1 MDWEA
6 FYNHFRKKDFIP
18 GYEIQVRLGGGA
30 FGDVYKARKESIGK
44 SYAIKFLKVEDGQ
57 EAMVERELA
66 QVGHFASIDHPNLVT
81 IEDMGVVMGVPY
93 LIMGYAGEQTLAK
106 QLKEGPLTEP
116 AALALFLQ
124 ICRGVALLHDK
135 SLVHFDLKP
144 GNVFLQGPRAR
155 VGDYGL
161 AKFFEQGNQELSIGR
176 GTPHYMAPEI
186 LRGRGDHRADIYSLG
201 VMLYE
206 CLLGEK
212 PHCNGD
218 DPLAIRQKEDPAP
231 HTDGISDGISR
242 VILRCLCWEPEERY
256 ASVAD
261 LMGDLAVHG
270 AESGSTH
277 STEFQVRKESESELA
292 TSQPMASQSTGEGAM
307 GSRQPGGKPVQ
318 AKAEFVGSQRR
329 RGWVSPSLFV
339 IFFCGLGFVLTLGGM
354 ALMSKVI
361 G

>member
-6 FYNHFRKKDFIP
+6 FYNHFRQKDFIP

-106 QLKEGPLTEP
+106 QLKEGPLSEP
-116 AALALFLQ
+116 DAIEMFFQ

-135 SLVHFDLKP
+135 RLVHFDLKP
-144 GNVFLQGPRAR
+144 GNIFLQGPRAR

-161 AKFFEQGNQELSIGR
+161 AKFFEQGNQSLSIGR

-212 PHCNGD
+212 PHAQGD
-218 DPLAIRQKEDPAP
+218 DPLAIRQKEDPPPAM
-231 HTDGISDGISR
+231 DGVSEGLASII
-242 VILRCLCWEPEERY
+242 IRCLSWEPEDRFS
-256 ASVAD
+256 SVEGLLEA
-261 LMGDLAVHG
+261 LQIHAGPQPKP
-270 AESGSTH
+270 H
-277 STEFQVRKESESELA
+277 STEFDLAPEGRANGKGGAGSEAKSQRTMTSRKVE
-292 TSQPMASQSTGEGAM
+292 P
-307 GSRQPGGKPVQ
+307 
-318 AKAEFVGSQRR
+318 AEAQTQLHPDEVQRR
-329 RGWVSPSLFV
+329 RGLVSLSLFAL
-339 IFFCGLGFVLTLGGM
+339 FFCLLGFVLTLGGM
-354 ALMSKVI
+354 ALMDKVM

>member
-81 IEDMGVVMGVPY
+81 IEDMGMVMGVPY

-106 QLKEGPLTEP
+106 QLKEGPLAEQD
-116 AALALFLQ
+116 ALEIFFQ

-135 SLVHFDLKP
+135 RLVHFDLKP

-161 AKFFEQGNQELSIGR
+161 AKFFEQGNQSLSIGR

-206 CLLGEK
+206 SLLGEK
-212 PHCNGD
+212 PHAQGD
-218 DPLAIRQKEDPAP
+218 DPLAIRQKEDPP
-231 HTDGISDGISR
+231 PSMDGISEGVGS
-242 VILRCLCWEPEERY
+242 VILRCLLWEPEDRY
-256 ASVAD
+256 SSVIELLDD
-261 LMGDLAVHG
+261 LQVHTG
-270 AESGSTH
+270 PQPKPH
-277 STEFQVRKESESELA
+277 STEFDVA
-292 TSQPMASQSTGEGAM
+292 STGSSVGTEPLASVD
-307 GSRQPGGKPVQ
+307 GSQRTMTSRKPEAPLV
-318 AKAEFVGSQRR
+318 KATPENNDVQRR
-329 RGWVSPSLFV
+329 RGLVSLSLFAL
-339 IFFCGLGFVLTLGGM
+339 FFCLLGFVLTLGGM
-354 ALMSKVI
+354 ALMGKVM